1 MKREISIHTRA
12 KITKNGNQRTVF
24 SCISGRPTV
33 LRRQKMAVF
42 ATDSIEDGSGNPVF
56 QLEMPKFTRP
66 FQSDQD
72 HISLKL
78 FDMASGLSDLDS
90 GFCNIAEYDRAQPS
104 ANG

>member
-1 MKREISIHTRA
+1 
-12 KITKNGNQRTVF
+12 
-24 SCISGRPTV
+24 
-33 LRRQKMAVF
+33 MAVF
-42 ATDSIEDGSGNPVF
+42 ATDSIGDGTGNPVF

>member
-1 MKREISIHTRA
+1 
-12 KITKNGNQRTVF
+12 
-24 SCISGRPTV
+24 
-33 LRRQKMAVF
+33 MAVF
-42 ATDSIEDGSGNPVF
+42 APDSIEDGTGNPVF